1 MKVGF
6 RGVED
11 NKSLEILMK
20 ENPLGTGNMNI
31 GLLPHLQHYT
41 VDYIP
46 SSQLP
51 VYHASSLQHYTVDYI
66 PSSQLPVH
74 HASRLPFHSSSHG
87 GDRYWLIKRFVNQFN
102 NKFGDSIP
110 HLCPKSLEHYLS
122 VEEPRLL
129 NHLKNTGA
137 LAMLPYSLWFRRCF
151 AGCPSLVIRGS
162 CKILVFVY
170 VEIFLS
176 YKISLKPAAN
186 QNDLPPFSTNHIDLF
201 CFLLPLAGAQE
212 NTDAIVTKAIDLWH
226 PHALC
231 IESQTSR
238 SPARH
243 S

>member
-20 ENPLGTGNMNI
+20 ENPLGTETEHI
-31 GLLPHLQHYT
+31 QRFPLPSMYKIHVWKVSHT
-41 VDYIP
+41 
-46 SSQLP
+46 
-51 VYHASSLQHYTVDYI
+51 
-66 PSSQLPVH
+66 
-74 HASRLPFHSSSHG
+74 RLPFHSSSHG